1 MRLEKLT
8 QLDTNLAELERII
21 SQYSIDD
28 ITNDMIKQWALRYGL
43 FESIQIMIDIA
54 CHVVSNQNFG
64 STNTFRDC
72 LESLQKFDIISEPL
86 SQNLKKLVGLRN
98 ILVHD
103 YVKIEV
109 SKLYE
114 YAQNL
119 KDFREFA
126 DCVKQFADEK

>member
-1 MRLEKLT
+1 V
-8 QLDTNLAELERII
+8 
-21 SQYSIDD
+21 
-28 ITNDMIKQWALRYGL
+28 
-43 FESIQIMIDIA
+43 IDIA

-64 STNTFRDC
+64 STNTFREC
-72 LESLQKFDIISEPL
+72 LESLQKFDIISEHL
-86 SQNLKKLVGLRN
+86 SQNLKKMVGLRN

-103 YVKIEV
+103 YVKTEV

-126 DCVKQFADEK
+126 DCVKQFADMK